1 MTSETQPSEA
11 HPPYLVVILLPLHF
25 SWDLQSSAALHQ
37 GVDQLTHL
45 DPRASATHRTFRTM
59 LPPSNSHSHGLLR
72 AASTKQPQG
81 ASPFYIQST
90 P

>member
-1 MTSETQPSEA
+1 MTSETQRSEA
-11 HPPYLVVILLPLHF
+11 HPPYLVVILLPLQF

-37 GVDQLTHL
+37 GVDQLPH
-45 DPRASATHRTFRTM
+45 PASATHRTFRTM